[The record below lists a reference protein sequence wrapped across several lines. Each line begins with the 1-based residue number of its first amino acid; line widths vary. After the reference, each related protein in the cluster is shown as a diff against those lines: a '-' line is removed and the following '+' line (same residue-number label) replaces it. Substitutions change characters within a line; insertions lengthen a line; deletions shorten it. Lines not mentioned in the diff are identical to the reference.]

1 MNKLRGILWLAAGV
15 AVALLAGLVA
25 FRTLSRVTE
34 VPAGEALTSPKR
46 EAVVA
51 VAAASV
57 RTVLDEK
64 DVMLRRVQV
73 DTIPEGAATSLD
85 EVLGK
90 VTLTDLR
97 PGEVIVQDRLLD
109 PNALFGDGR
118 LALFMTDEQVLVA
131 LPAQDLLSRVHILR
145 PGDRVDLLFSL
156 PVPVDRIP
164 GDDDVDEEQMTFDLL
179 QNVTIVALTS
189 SQLGG
194 SSGSLSKVKGEES
207 DEDTPLID
215 ADTVLLLL
223 KPQDA
228 LVLKYAMDAGG
239 VIDMA
244 LRAPD
249 AEQEYDLE
257 PVDVDYLINRYDMP
271 NEVGR

>member
-15 AVALLAGLVA
+15 TVALLAGLVA

-34 VPAGEALTSPKR
+34 APAGEALTSPKR
-46 EAVVA
+46 DAVVA

-57 RTVLDEK
+57 RTVLRADN
-64 DVMLRRVQV
+64 VMLRRIQV
-73 DTIPEGAATSLD
+73 DTIPEGAATALD
-85 EVLGK
+85 DVVGK

-118 LALFMTDEQVLVA
+118 LALFMTDEQVLIA

-145 PGDRVDLLFSL
+145 PGDRVDLLFSV
-156 PVPVDRIP
+156 PIPVDRIP
-164 GDDDVDEEQMTFDLL
+164 GDDNVDEEQMTLTLL

-189 SQLGG
+189 SQVGG
-194 SSGSLSKVKGEES
+194 SSGTLSKVKG
-207 DEDTPLID
+207 DETDDSMPLVE

-249 AEQEYDLE
+249 AEQEYDVE

>member
-1 MNKLRGILWLAAGV
+1 MNKLRGILWLAAGI

-25 FRTLSRVTE
+25 FRTLSRVTDA
-34 VPAGEALTSPKR
+34 PAGEALTSPKR

-51 VAAASV
+51 VAGASV
-57 RTVLDEK
+57 RTVLDEE
-64 DVMLRRVQV
+64 DVTVRRVQV
-73 DTIPEGAATSLD
+73 DALPEGAVTSV
-85 EVLGK
+85 EEAVGK
-90 VTLTDLR
+90 ITLTDLR
-97 PGEVIVQDRLLD
+97 PGEVILQDRLLD
-109 PNALFGDGR
+109 PNAVFGDGR
-118 LALFMTDEQVLVA
+118 LAVFMTDEQVLIA

-164 GDDDVDEEQMTFDLL
+164 GDDDVDEEQMTFGLL

-189 SQLGG
+189 SQIGA
-194 SSGSLSKVKGEES
+194 SSGSLSKVKGDES
-207 DEDTPLID
+207 GEDTPLVD
-215 ADTVLLLL
+215 ADTILLLL

-239 VIDMA
+239 VIDLA